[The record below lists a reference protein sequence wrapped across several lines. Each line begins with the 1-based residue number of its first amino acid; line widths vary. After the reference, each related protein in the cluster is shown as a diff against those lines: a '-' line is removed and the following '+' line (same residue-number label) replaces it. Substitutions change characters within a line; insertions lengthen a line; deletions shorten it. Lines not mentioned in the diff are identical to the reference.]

1 MICRSAARVGR
12 AEGPECESLGW
23 NAVEAQETRP
33 NKLSPPCKGRTNC
46 DETTSRSIPC
56 TSFVQWFAVLFA
68 KSPVFGREIF
78 LRMMLRLPADIFAN
92 HFDVRTTDAEFS
104 VAGLPRE
111 ISIPG
116 ILCFDPTSEEDLTCS
131 TILAGAWFLDC
142 ANRIWTWS
150 RTELISMRGES

>member
-116 ILCFDPTSEEDLTCS
+116 ILCFDPTRRGGFDL
-131 TILAGAWFLDC
+131 LDNPGRRVVLGLREQDMDVV
-142 ANRIWTWS
+142 ANGIDFDER
-150 RTELISMRGES
+150 